1 MTEVSNI
8 ILDLEILK
16 QVSENDKI
24 GIILKEGSKTLCVDS
39 ASSFSMITRW
49 YNGYNREDC
58 IEYLE
63 TLVQKIET
71 VDKFLIDGNH
81 INTANLL
88 NNTIKAA
95 IPGIENLKNT
105 YSNDSIIIAKLTI
118 IINKLNQESIVLN
131 KIIKKENR
139 EEEEQEEREEESP
152 QLY

>member
-58 IEYLE
+58 IKYLE

-71 VDKFLIDGNH
+71 IDKFLIDGNH
-81 INTANLL
+81 INTVNLL

-118 IINKLNQESIVLN
+118 IIKN
-131 KIIKKENR
+131 
-139 EEEEQEEREEESP
+139 
-152 QLY
+152 

>member
-24 GIILKEGSKTLCVDS
+24 GIIFKDGSKTLCVDS
-39 ASSFSMITRW
+39 ASTLSMVTRW
-49 YNGYNREDC
+49 YKGYNREAC
-58 IEYLE
+58 VEYLE
-63 TLVQKIET
+63 HLVQKIET

-88 NNTIKAA
+88 NKTIKAA
-95 IPGIENLKNT
+95 IPGMENLKDT

-118 IINKLNQESIVLN
+118 IINKLNQESILLDSVGKN
-131 KIIKKENR
+131 EDD
-139 EEEEQEEREEESP
+139 EEIEKTNM
-152 QLY
+152 Y

>member
-24 GIILKEGSKTLCVDS
+24 AIILKDGSKTLCVDS
-39 ASSFSMITRW
+39 VSTLSMITRW
-49 YNGYNREDC
+49 YNGYNRESC
-58 IEYLE
+58 VEYLE

-71 VDKFLIDGNH
+71 IDKFLIDGNH
-81 INTANLL
+81 INTATLL
-88 NNTIKAA
+88 NGTIKAA

-105 YSNDSIIIAKLTI
+105 YKNDSIIIAKLTI
-118 IINKLNQESIVLN
+118 IINKLNQESILLDS
-131 KIIKKENR
+131 IIKKENK
-139 EEEEQEEREEESP
+139 EEEEEENP

>member
-95 IPGIENLKNT
+95 ILPL
-105 YSNDSIIIAKLTI
+105 AH
-118 IINKLNQESIVLN
+118 
-131 KIIKKENR
+131 
-139 EEEEQEEREEESP
+139 
-152 QLY
+152 